1 MADSE
6 FIVAA
11 FFIVLATV
19 NFQPNFEALKL
30 LLVTIHVVTAH
41 TSSPKSGSSP

>member
-1 MADSE
+1 VADSE

-19 NFQPNFEALKL
+19 NFQPNFEAIK

-41 TSSPKSGSSP
+41 TSSPTSGSSP